1 MSDGKIIIDTKLDSD
16 GVEKGLKKLSGIA
29 ATGVKGT
36 VKSIAAIS
44 TALAGVATAAVKV
57 GSDFEEGMSRVKAIS
72 GATQEEMQALTE
84 KAKEMGYKTKF
95 SARESA
101 DAFYYMAQ
109 AGWKTQDMLDGIAGV
124 MDLAAASGAD
134 LASTSDIV
142 TDALTSFGLEAS
154 QAGHFADVLAEASA
168 DSNTDVLKMGE
179 TFKYVGSIAGAMKYS
194 IEDMSL
200 AIGLMANRG
209 IKASQAGTSL
219 RSIITRMANPTND
232 SATAMEALGLSITDS
247 EGNMKSFRSIM
258 EDMRKSMQGLTE
270 DQKVAYAG
278 MIAGKP
284 GMSGL
289 LAILN
294 ATDDEFN
301 SLANAVDNCDGAA
314 DRMAR
319 TMQDN
324 LKGKVEQ
331 LGGALE
337 TLGLE
342 FYESVDNPLKDIVE
356 TATEMVEKLS
366 KVFKRD
372 GLSGMVAEL
381 GNMLADVAVNMTI
394 YLPSFIDIGVKVITN
409 FLDGI
414 NKNSDKLVKAGF
426 RAINSLINGIE
437 SILPKVVKVGSK
449 IITELVKGML
459 GNKAADDVKEI
470 IDDLIDVFNGL
481 VNALSKTVFPVL
493 KELSKIAL
501 SVLKII
507 TGISPEILTIIAAIK
522 AFTMAQQAAIVV
534 SKGFTLVMKGFTIV
548 KTIVSSF
555 AALNTAIVGA
565 TAAQSALNV
574 VMSANPFGL
583 VAGAVAAL
591 VTVMIGYKA
600 FTSETTDA
608 HSKLIDKINEENSS
622 WDELT
627 KTTQENVTANMSEIG
642 YTNSLYKELQNLVD
656 ENGNV
661 TDANKSRVDFIL
673 GELNEALGTE
683 LTLTGNQIQNY
694 KEQCKSID
702 ELMEKKKAQLIL
714 EAQETQ
720 YKDAIIKATEKANE
734 QSKLRAQIKELE
746 AKAEKDWQEIKDGS
760 NKLSIGAQMEYSKEI
775 DKLNSLKDTYNDN
788 ANKYGEMTATISNY
802 ESNQQ
807 ALLEGRY
814 NDLVDL
820 QGRKI
825 VTYQNTATSIEGI
838 NEQEVLNLEAT
849 AASMKIAYK
858 NGVAGV
864 TEDMVNTA
872 ENNARVAREK
882 FESIGRNIPDGINA
896 GKDQTKGNLFNGIAG
911 MAQDSVNVFRNNS
924 NCYSVGEN
932 IATGAAQGVI
942 NKKQVFIDSV
952 RQMAN
957 QSVFEA
963 KKALE
968 IHSPSRKF
976 RDQIGKF
983 IPAGIAEGID
993 ENSDTINESLNI
1005 NLTDAYKKLR
1015 GVVDVETARTSRNI
1029 VSSYNY
1035 TTYNNNVT
1043 TEGNSGTDRGN
1054 RIIETHVNIDGREV
1068 AIATAP
1074 YQDEWSDYWK
1084 GR

>member
-1 MSDGKIIIDTKLDSD
+1 MSDGKVIIDTLLDTD

-29 ATGVKGT
+29 STGVKGT

-44 TALAGVATAAVKV
+44 TALTGVATAAVKV
-57 GSDFEEGMSRVKAIS
+57 GSDFEEGMSRVKAIANAS
-72 GATQEEMQALTE
+72 SEEMEALTE

-219 RSIITRMANPTND
+219 RSIITRMANPTKD

-278 MIAGKP
+278 MLAGKP

-294 ATDDEFN
+294 ATDDEF
-301 SLANAVDNCDGAA
+301 SELANSIDNCEGAA

-324 LKGKVEQ
+324 LKGQVEQ

-337 TLGLE
+337 SLGIE
-342 FYESVDNPLKDIVE
+342 FYESVDNPLKDIVA
-356 TATEMVEKLS
+356 TATEMVEQLS
-366 KVFKRD
+366 KAFKKD

-381 GNMLADVAVNMTI
+381 GTILADVATNMTI
-394 YLPSFIDIGVKVITN
+394 YLPRFIDIGVDVINN
-409 FLDGI
+409 FLKGI
-414 NKNSDKLVKAGF
+414 NENTSKISSAG
-426 RAINSLINGIE
+426 IKILNSLAKGVLE
-437 SILPKVVKVGSK
+437 ILPKVAKLGTN
-449 IITELVKGML
+449 IMTELVRGIL
-459 GNKAADDVKEI
+459 GDGAANDVKE
-470 IDDLIDVFNGL
+470 VFNIIGDAISGL
-481 VNALSKTVFPVL
+481 MNFIQSSVLPIL
-493 KELSKIAL
+493 KEVSKVVL
-501 SVLKII
+501 SVLNIVAKVAPEII
-507 TGISPEILTIIAAIK
+507 TVVAAVK
-522 AFTMAQQAAIVV
+522 AFTLAQKAAMVV
-534 SKGFTLVMKGFTIV
+534 LKGFTIV

-555 AALNTAIVGA
+555 NALNAAIVGA

-583 VAGAVAAL
+583 IVGSIAAL
-591 VTVMIGYKA
+591 ATVMVGFNA
-600 FTSETTDA
+600 FTGESTDT
-608 HSKLIDKINEENSS
+608 HSKLIDKINEENNS
-622 WDELT
+622 WNELT
-627 KTTQENVTANMSEIG
+627 RSTKENEAANMAQID
-642 YTNSLYKELQNLVD
+642 YTKKLYNELRTLVD

-661 TDANKSRVDFIL
+661 TEANKGRVEFIM

-702 ELMEKKKAQLIL
+702 ELMEKKKAQLLL
-714 EAQETQ
+714 EAQEAQ
-720 YKDAIIKATEKANE
+720 YKDAIVQVTEKANE
-734 QSKLRAQIKELE
+734 QSKLRAQIQELE
-746 AKAEKDWQEIKDGS
+746 AKAEKDWQEIKEGG
-760 NKLSIGAQMEYSKEI
+760 NKLSVGAQIEYSKEI
-775 DKLNSLKDTYNDN
+775 DKLNSLKDTYNEN

-825 VTYQNTATSIEGI
+825 VSYQTTSDSIQSI
-838 NEQEVLNLEAT
+838 SEQEVLNLEAT

-864 TEDMVNTA
+864 TEEMVNTA

-882 FESIGRNIPDGINA
+882 FESIGRNIPDGINT
-896 GKDQTKGNLFNGIAG
+896 GKDQTKSNLFNGISG
-911 MAQDSVNVFRNNS
+911 MAQEAVNVFSNNS

-932 IATGAAQGVI
+932 IATGAAAGVV
-942 NKKQVFIDSV
+942 NKREVFIDSV
-952 RQMAN
+952 REMAN
-957 QSVFEA
+957 ASVFEA

-983 IPAGIAEGID
+983 IPPGIAEGID
-993 ENSDTINESLNI
+993 ENSDIISESLNI

-1015 GVVDVETARTSRNI
+1015 GVVDVETARTSANI

-1043 TEGNSGTDRGN
+1043 TEGNSGTNKGKTV
-1054 RIIETHVNIDGREV
+1054 IETHVNIDGREV

-1074 YQDEWSDYWK
+1074 YQDEWNDYWK

>member
-1 MSDGKIIIDTKLDSD
+1 MSDGKVIIDTLLDTD

-29 ATGVKGT
+29 STGVKGT

-57 GSDFEEGMSRVKAIS
+57 GSDFEEGMSRVKAIANAS
-72 GATQEEMQALTE
+72 SEEMEALTE

-219 RSIITRMANPTND
+219 RSIITRMANPTKD

-278 MIAGKP
+278 MLAGKP

-301 SLANAVDNCDGAA
+301 NLANSIDNCDGAA

-324 LKGKVEQ
+324 LKGQVEQ

-337 TLGLE
+337 SLGIE
-342 FYESVDNPLKDIVE
+342 FYESVDNPLKDIVA
-356 TATEMVEKLS
+356 TATGMVEQLS
-366 KVFKRD
+366 KVFKKD

-381 GNMLADVAVNMTI
+381 GSMLADVATNMTI
-394 YLPSFIDIGVKVITN
+394 YLPRFIDIGVDVINN
-409 FLDGI
+409 FLKGI
-414 NKNSDKLVKAGF
+414 NENTSKISSAG
-426 RAINSLINGIE
+426 IKILNSLSNGVLE
-437 SILPKVVKVGSK
+437 ILPKVAKLGAN
-449 IITELVKGML
+449 IMTELVRGIL
-459 GNKAADDVKEI
+459 GDGAANNVKE
-470 IDDLIDVFNGL
+470 VFNDIGDAISGL
-481 VNALSKTVFPVL
+481 MNFIQSSVLPIL
-493 KELSKIAL
+493 KEVSKVAL
-501 SVLKII
+501 SVLNIVAKVAPEII
-507 TGISPEILTIIAAIK
+507 TVVAAVK
-522 AFTMAQQAAIVV
+522 AFTLAQKAAMVV
-534 SKGFTLVMKGFTIV
+534 LKGFAIV

-555 AALNTAIVGA
+555 NALNAAIVGA

-583 VAGAVAAL
+583 IAGAIAAL
-591 VTVMIGYKA
+591 VTVMIGYNA
-600 FTSETTDA
+600 FTGETKSE
-608 HSKLIDKINEENSS
+608 HEKLIETINEENKAWQEVKASCEENLSS
-622 WDELT
+622 NLAEIDYTRTLYNEL
-627 KTTQENVTANMSEIG
+627 KT
-642 YTNSLYKELQNLVD
+642 LVD

-661 TDANKSRVDFIL
+661 TDANKARVDFIM

-702 ELMEKKKAQLIL
+702 ELIEKK
-714 EAQETQ
+714 
-720 YKDAIIKATEKANE
+720 
-734 QSKLRAQIKELE
+734 RAQIILESQEPAYKEAIIGL
-746 AKAEKDWQEIKDGS
+746 AEKENEQVELANKIRETQNAIERDRQKLKANGDTLDVATQKRLNEEIEKLDSLSKTYKDNES
-760 NKLSIGAQMEYSKEI
+760 VLAEYYGA
-775 DKLNSLKDTYNDN
+775 KDTYETNS
-788 ANKYGEMTATISNY
+788 ANIAQGNYDKLIDIHGNSISSYRMTKDEIGNVTQEQVEDLEEKAGMMRNY
-802 ESNQQ
+802 
-807 ALLEGRY
+807 Y
-814 NDLVDL
+814 I
-820 QGRKI
+820 QGVR
-825 VTYQNTATSIEGI
+825 
-838 NEQEVLNLEAT
+838 
-849 AASMKIAYK
+849 
-858 NGVAGV
+858 GV
-864 TEDMVNTA
+864 TEEMVNTA

-896 GKDQTKGNLFNGIAG
+896 GKDQTKGNLFNGISG
-911 MAQDSVNVFRNNS
+911 MAQEAVNVFSNNS
-924 NCYSVGEN
+924 SCYSVGEN
-932 IATGAAQGVI
+932 IATGAAAGVV
-942 NKKQVFIDSV
+942 NKRQVFIDSV
-952 RQMAN
+952 REMAN
-957 QSVFEA
+957 ASVFEA

-983 IPAGIAEGID
+983 IPPGIAEGID
-993 ENSDTINESLNI
+993 ENSNIISESLNI

-1015 GVVDVETARTSRNI
+1015 GVVDVETARTSANI

-1043 TEGNSGTDRGN
+1043 TEGNSGTNKGKTV
-1054 RIIETHVNIDGREV
+1054 IETHVNIDGREI

-1074 YQDEWSDYWK
+1074 YQDEWNDYWK